1 MNNFE
6 DIERLQKTYCG
17 HRDANCVYGKFIEDV
32 MKASILI
39 KSEDDNGQDQFK
51 RVVSDFSI

>member
-6 DIERLQKTYCG
+6 DIEILQKTYCG
-17 HRDANCVYGKFIEDV
+17 HRDENCVYGKFIEDV

-39 KSEDDNGQDQFK
+39 KSEDDNGQD
-51 RVVSDFSI
+51 